1 MDGVTASGS
10 ESLRLGESIRLHS
23 GPAIAKASL
32 LEKLAGQEAA
42 ARLGGQME
50 WQRMTSLDE
59 TQQGQDGQ
67 AQGEQSHVW

>member
-1 MDGVTASGS
+1 M
-10 ESLRLGESIRLHS
+10 ECWSIGLHS
-23 GPAIAKASL
+23 ERTIAKASP
-32 LEKLAGQEAA
+32 LEKLAGQEAP